1 MQKLTKAKTA
11 KARAPKA
18 AMPKVEE
25 ITGRTLDIPVARVF
39 QPLLQS
45 ARYKGIHGG
54 RGSGKSTFAAQ
65 AVVTQCLFRPGLRVV
80 CVRETQNSLKESVY
94 QLIVDQI
101 NKLGVASAFNV
112 QSSRIITPGNG
123 LIIFAGM
130 QDHTA
135 ESIKSLEGFD
145 IAWCEEAQTMSSR
158 SLEILRPT
166 IRKIGSELW
175 FTWNPRNA
183 SDPVDQLLRCEQPP
197 KDAVVIKAN
206 YNDNPWLPDV
216 LNEERLYDQKFKSDR
231 YGHIW
236 LGEYEP
242 TAVGAIWSR
251 QILHES
257 RRHNMP
263 DMERILVAVD
273 PSVTAGENADENG
286 IIVVGKGADGRG
298 YVLDDVSLKGTP
310 AQWAQRAIAVYDQYQ
325 ADAIVAEVNQGG
337 LMVKN
342 TIMAVRPNVRVIEVR
357 ASKGKH
363 VRAEPISALYNLG
376 RISHVGTF
384 PDLEAQMCKMTAAG
398 YDGEGS
404 PDRVDAL
411 VWGFSQLFE
420 QLAKGKPKFTK
431 PVVLNANYRFY

>member
-18 AMPKVEE
+18 EMPKVEE

-39 QPLLQS
+39 QPLLQP

-65 AVVTQCLFRPGLRVV
+65 AVVTECLFRLGLRVV

-101 NKLGVASAFNV
+101 NKLGVAPAFNV

-166 IRKIGSELW
+166 IRKVGSELW

-206 YNDNPWLPDV
+206 YNDNPWMPDV
-216 LNEERLYDQKFKSDR
+216 LNEERLYDQQFKPDR

-251 QILHES
+251 QILHEG
-257 RRHNMP
+257 RRHDMP

-298 YVLDDVSLKGTP
+298 YVLDDVSMKGTP

>member
-1 MQKLTKAKTA
+1 MQTQIKDRPA
-11 KARAPKA
+11 KATIAPEAKG
-18 AMPKVEE
+18 PEGKV
-25 ITGRTLDIPVARVF
+25 LDIPVARVF
-39 QPLLQS
+39 QPLLKPS
-45 ARYKGIHGG
+45 RYKGIHGG
-54 RGSGKSTFAAQ
+54 RGSGKSTFDAQ
-65 AVVTQCLFRPGLRVV
+65 AIVTQCMFRPGLRVV

-94 QLIVDQI
+94 QLIIDQI
-101 NKLGVASAFNV
+101 NKLGVASAFTV

-123 LIIFAGM
+123 LVIFQGM
-130 QDHTA
+130 QDHTS

-166 IRKIGSELW
+166 IRKDGSELW

-183 SDPVDQLLRCEQPP
+183 SDPVDQLLRCEHPP

-206 YNDNPWLPDV
+206 YMDNPWMPDV
-216 LNEERLYDQKFKSDR
+216 LNEERLYDQKFRPDR

-251 QILHES
+251 QVLHEN
-257 RRHNMP
+257 RRHEVPRMA
-263 DMERILVAVD
+263 RILVAVD
-273 PSVTAGENADENG
+273 PSVTVGERSDENG
-286 IIVVGKGADGRG
+286 IVVVGKGEDGRG
-298 YVLDDVSLKGTP
+298 YVLDDMSMRGSP
-310 AQWAQRAIAVYDQYQ
+310 SQWAQRAVSAFDSYE

-342 TIMAVRPNVRVIEVR
+342 TIMAVRPSVPVIEVR
-357 ASKGKH
+357 ATRGKH

-376 RISHVGTF
+376 RISHIGTF
-384 PDLEAQMCKMTAAG
+384 PELEAQMCKMTAAG

-411 VWGFSQLFE
+411 VWGFTQLFE
-420 QLAKGKPKFTK
+420 QIARGPEVMK
-431 PVVLNANYRFY
+431 PVVIEPISWRWR

>member
-1 MQKLTKAKTA
+1 
-11 KARAPKA
+11 
-18 AMPKVEE
+18 
-25 ITGRTLDIPVARVF
+25 
-39 QPLLQS
+39 
-45 ARYKGIHGG
+45 
-54 RGSGKSTFAAQ
+54 
-65 AVVTQCLFRPGLRVV
+65 
-80 CVRETQNSLKESVY
+80 
-94 QLIVDQI
+94 
-101 NKLGVASAFNV
+101 
-112 QSSRIITPGNG
+112 
-123 LIIFAGM
+123 
-130 QDHTA
+130 
-135 ESIKSLEGFD
+135 
-145 IAWCEEAQTMSSR
+145 
-158 SLEILRPT
+158 
-166 IRKIGSELW
+166 
-175 FTWNPRNA
+175 
-183 SDPVDQLLRCEQPP
+183 
-197 KDAVVIKAN
+197 
-206 YNDNPWLPDV
+206 
-216 LNEERLYDQKFKSDR
+216 
-231 YGHIW
+231 
-236 LGEYEP
+236 
-242 TAVGAIWSR
+242 
-251 QILHES
+251 
-257 RRHNMP
+257 
-263 DMERILVAVD
+263 MERILVAVD